1 MIGAVR
7 GNAWVGMF
15 GVWAVTGVA
24 ALGGVVAAG
33 VGIGARGGADGGCTG
48 ATEGRCLTTDSG

>member
-15 GVWAVTGVA
+15 GVRVGAGVVSF
-24 ALGGVVAAG
+24 GGVVAAG
-33 VGIGARGGADGGCTG
+33 VVIGPRGGADGRCTG
-48 ATEGRCLTTDSG
+48 VTEGRCFTTDSG

>member
-15 GVWAVTGVA
+15 GVAVVAGVVSV
-24 ALGGVVAAG
+24 GGVVAAG
-33 VGIGARGGADGGCTG
+33 VVSGPRGGADGRCTG
-48 ATEGRCLTTDSG
+48 GTAGRCFTTDSG

>member
-15 GVWAVTGVA
+15 GVRAVAGGV

-33 VGIGARGGADGGCTG
+33 VVIGPRGGADGGCTG
-48 ATEGRCLTTDSG
+48 ATEGRCFTTDSG